1 VNTKVITGLL
11 VLFLWATPAIA
22 GYKDLVL
29 IEALD
34 KITGRVFKL
43 EVSIGSEVQF
53 GRLRIKPRKC
63 FQSPPEEPPESIA
76 FLEISETREN
86 EEAKKLFSGW
96 MFSSSP
102 GLSTLEHSV
111 YDLIVLECYSPSSTD
126 PVPSVTIESLPPA
139 LLTE

>member
-1 VNTKVITGLL
+1 MNAKVITGLL
-11 VLFLWATPAIA
+11 VLFLWATPAST

-43 EVSIGSEVQF
+43 EVAIGSEVQF

-63 FQSPPEEPPESIA
+63 FRSPPEEPPESIA

-86 EEAKKLFSGW
+86 EEATKLFSGW

-139 LLTE
+139 LLAE